1 MIELLLYHK
10 IAVGH
15 IWRPWALS
23 IGRKIPVLI
32 SGNGTALSGI
42 SSRGQPRAR
51 NTQMFVNFLLG
62 ISVPFNFIPGISGG
76 ERERCAPIRPKIPV
90 SITVISSG
98 IFGKKEDNFARF
110 TQIVE
115 NLLREISVPSDIWKF
130 SGKVTEK
137 STRKLM
143 NFRNVNHS
151 NENSEISGR
160 KIKGNG
166 NFR

>member
-1 MIELLLYHK
+1 MEQHY
-10 IAVGH
+10 
-15 IWRPWALS
+15 
-23 IGRKIPVLI
+23 PVFPAGDNL
-32 SGNGTALSGI
+32 
-42 SSRGQPRAR
+42 AR
-51 NTQMFVNFLLG
+51 DTQMFGNFLLG

-76 ERERCAPIRPKIPV
+76 ERGVLPIRPKIPV

-137 STRKLM
+137 SIRKLM
-143 NFRNVNHS
+143 NFRNANHS
-151 NENSEISGR
+151 NEISGR

>member
-1 MIELLLYHK
+1 
-10 IAVGH
+10 
-15 IWRPWALS
+15 
-23 IGRKIPVLI
+23 
-32 SGNGTALSGI
+32 
-42 SSRGQPRAR
+42 
-51 NTQMFVNFLLG
+51 MFGNFLLG

-76 ERERCAPIRPKIPV
+76 ERGVLPIRPKIPV

-98 IFGKKEDNFARF
+98 IFGKKEDNFAGF

-137 STRKLM
+137 SIRKLM
-143 NFRNVNHS
+143 NFRNANHS